1 MSMPE
6 FDKAG
11 ELKPRLTGT
20 LPVPDGSLR
29 RSASQAKLTRSNS
42 VDRLDK
48 PLEHDKRKR
57 AREED
62 IKLGTGAMKDFS
74 VIGVFSREAFENFGK
89 AWKTVMSSDS
99 LQRPTKV
106 SKMDA
111 KPTEISDRLGRL
123 SSSTIT
129 TGFED
134 QVQAL
139 FENRTVPHVIAV
151 IEGKKEQASFSLKT
165 RVEDK
170 PVGLS
175 YTRTTFSQGLNAKGS
190 IDDKQSMSFYV
201 RDDMKAAYS
210 FSEVSVE
217 HGDEVIRSVAIDYKT
232 QDGNMYR
239 SLVVHIPNQ
248 FVGTGAKEST
258 THQAFEGYA
267 KATAIQKNP
276 VVVTGYLGDTNF
288 QRPYFKDSVPSM
300 GGHLSSGDALN
311 PRGSGAQSKDTHF
324 MQHVP
329 VGEDQGGH
337 SVMQP
342 ATLNYLFLKP
352 DDVNREATDHPSMI
366 AITAHGSEIS
376 GRDPAVL
383 PDYYRTI

>member
-1 MSMPE
+1 MLPE
-6 FDKAG
+6 YDQKG
-11 ELKPRLTGT
+11 GLKPR
-20 LPVPDGSLR
+20 PIK
-29 RSASQAKLTRSNS
+29 RSASQERLTRSSS
-42 VDRLDK
+42 VDRFDAPLD
-48 PLEHDKRKR
+48 HAKRKR

-62 IKLGTGAMKDFS
+62 VKLTTGAMKDFS

-89 AWKTVMSSDS
+89 AWKAVMSSDA
-99 LQRPTKV
+99 LGRPTKA
-106 SKMDA
+106 SKRSA
-111 KPTEISDRLGRL
+111 KPTELSDRLGRL
-123 SSSTIT
+123 SSSTVT

-175 YTRTTFSQGLNAKGS
+175 YTRMTFSQGLNAKGS

-201 RDDMKAAYS
+201 RDDLKSAYS
-210 FSEVSVE
+210 FSEVSVK
-217 HGDEVIRSVAIDYKT
+217 HGDEAIRSVAIDYKT
-232 QDGNMYR
+232 KDGKMYR

-248 FVGTGAKEST
+248 FVGTEAKEST
-258 THQAFEGYA
+258 THQAFEAYA
-267 KATAIQKNP
+267 KSAATQKNP
-276 VVVTGYLGDTNF
+276 VVVTSYLGDTNF

-300 GGHLSSGDALN
+300 AGHLSNGDTLN
-311 PRGSGAQSKDTHF
+311 PRSSGAKKDTHF
-324 MQHVP
+324 MQV
-329 VGEDQGGH
+329 VTLGEDQSGH
-337 SVMQP
+337 GVMQP
-342 ATLNYLFLKP
+342 ATSNYVFLKS

-366 AITAHGSEIS
+366 AITAHASEIS